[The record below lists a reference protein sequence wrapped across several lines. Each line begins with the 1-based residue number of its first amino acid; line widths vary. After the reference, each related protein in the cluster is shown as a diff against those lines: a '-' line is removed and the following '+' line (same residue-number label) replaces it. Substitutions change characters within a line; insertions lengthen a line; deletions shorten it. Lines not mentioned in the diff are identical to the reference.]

1 MSTRQ
6 HTLTIPGRPKST
18 KNTRQVVKVR
28 GRTKTVMS
36 GPAAEWMEAA
46 RYEVR
51 RAWRGR
57 PLQTPV
63 HIHIH
68 AVFSNR
74 RSLPDGDNVV
84 NGVFD
89 ALKGLVIVDD
99 SLAWI
104 ASHAFSHEISTGA
117 QDCVTVTLTQVL
129 P

>member
-1 MSTRQ
+1 MSRRE
-6 HTLTIPGRPKST
+6 HRLTIPGRPKST
-18 KNTRQVVKVR
+18 KNSRQVVKVR
-28 GRTKTVMS
+28 GKVKTVMS
-36 GPAAEWMEAA
+36 GAACDWMA
-46 RYEVR
+46 RARAEVR

-57 PLQTPV
+57 PLQTPA
-63 HIHIH
+63 HIHVH

-104 ASHAFSHEISTGA
+104 ASHAFSHEVTPGA
-117 QDCVTVTLTQVL
+117 DDCVHVTLTQVL